1 MYYSGITLLKETD
14 DIAKISLYLCFVAT
28 HALGH
33 MMYGCIVVRLYIY
46 NLSFKEIKQNF
57 MFSYNTFI

>member
-1 MYYSGITLLKETD
+1 MYYSGITLFKETD

-33 MMYGCIVVRLYIY
+33 MMYGCTVVWLYIY
-46 NLSFKEIKQNF
+46 ICIYKLSLKR
-57 MFSYNTFI
+57 

>member
-1 MYYSGITLLKETD
+1 MYYSGITLFKETD

-33 MMYGCIVVRLYIY
+33 MMYGCTVVRYILYIY
-46 NLSFKEIKQNF
+46 IYTYICINF
-57 MFSYNTFI
+57 LLKR